1 MPQKTPLTSMQADRS
16 ACRSMSLSWRRWVTS
31 VGTPAPTP
39 CSNNLGGKWAGLAQ
53 WQCSGFVNR
62 RSGVRIPHPAPRAG
76 ARSGIVCRSS
86 VFITGSARNA
96 DFRAITRRTRSAGL
110 ILLSAAAHQR
120 RGIRPQRSGRIRPTK
135 VERRRCGARW
145 SAILPKRA
153 SIGDQ
158 WKKVLSI
165 CVMPR
170 RVIVEPSGS
179 VITVLPP
186 LTLAVA
192 TTLAMVPASWPAKL
206 IASPCA
212 WLNPTTVS

>member
-1 MPQKTPLTSMQADRS
+1 MGRVSTVAVQRFCKPKVGGSNPSPGTKGWCPFRDCLPFERVHHRKRAE
-16 ACRSMSLSWRRWVTS
+16 RR
-31 VGTPAPTP
+31 
-39 CSNNLGGKWAGLAQ
+39 
-53 WQCSGFVNR
+53 F
-62 RSGVRIPHPAPRAG
+62 
-76 ARSGIVCRSS
+76 
-86 VFITGSARNA
+86 SARLHGGR
-96 DFRAITRRTRSAGL
+96 RAQV
-110 ILLSAAAHQR
+110 SAAAHHR

-145 SAILPKRA
+145 SAILPKRV